1 MLVQYTPKCNF
12 IYSLK
17 KSTFE
22 IFVKSTTNFKI
33 SNGVLCN
40 EVDGLHQYIAFFY
53 VVVCLYST
61 HQNAILFTP

>member
-1 MLVQYTPKCNF
+1 MQSYLLPE
-12 IYSLK
+12 K

-22 IFVKSTTNFKI
+22 IVVKSTTNFKI

-40 EVDGLHQYIAFFY
+40 EVDGLHQYIAFLY